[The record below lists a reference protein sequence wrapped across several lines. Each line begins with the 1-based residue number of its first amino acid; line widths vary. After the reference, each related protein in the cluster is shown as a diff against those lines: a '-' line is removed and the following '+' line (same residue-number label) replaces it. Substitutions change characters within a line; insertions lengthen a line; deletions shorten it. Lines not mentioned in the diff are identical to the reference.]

1 MNKGTCDVNF
11 LYQLGWA
18 TLPSYLVKGV
28 SDELDI
34 HISGL

>member
-1 MNKGTCDVNF
+1 MKKGTCDVNF
-11 LYQLGWA
+11 LCQLGWA
-18 TLPSYLVKGV
+18 TLSRCLVKGV